1 MQESYWAIREGSKSF
16 AAASRLFGRDTRERS
31 WLLYHWCRR
40 CDDLADGQELGGEL
54 AEAHDAK
61 EAEDKVQ
68 AIRALTRRA
77 LEGQP
82 TLDLAF
88 DSFGMVAAEVGLTQD
103 MADDVI
109 AGFALDAQGWQPR
122 TEAEMMRY
130 CYHVAGAVGVM
141 MARVMQA
148 PGDAWVYDRAC
159 DLGLAFQLANIAR
172 DIVEDDAAGRCY
184 IPQEWLAEADI
195 KPGEHAKPHN
205 RFKLAGVVP
214 RLVAMM
220 DQHADAA
227 RLGAAKLAFRDR
239 WAVLAATRIYTAIGH
254 QVLARGQ
261 LAWNSRVTISQP
273 AKLWHIAAAWWEALR
288 NDPYQ
293 PEQMPIYSRE
303 LIRPLKG
310 W

>member
-239 WAVLAATRIYTAIGH
+239 WAVLAATRIYIAIGH

-261 LAWNSRVTISQP
+261 LAWNSRVTISRP